1 MTVRRNTRLNL
12 VATPVE
18 FGGSNLMPADKIKQG
33 MKSLV
38 GQLVVEPAG
47 STWNELTD
55 DAAGRQ
61 TATVCP
67 NGAANCTMNATGS
80 FRDFSTVITKGL
92 TQYYALSEPVEHMN
106 GEGIVGL
113 PEDSQ
118 ENSAM
123 AINYGIDPLWF
134 RLGILPNSAFGNAL
148 TPDSFGELAQF
159 DLFSNGAITPAADP
173 ATPVFTANAGK
184 AMRLRLGVPAGTN
197 RGTTFQL
204 HGHVWQRDP
213 YICPGSKDGLAGRC
227 ATNVVGSQKLGD
239 NPLAFHQGGQ
249 ESVNAPTHFDIV
261 VPNAGGG
268 NGVAG
273 DYLFRDTASF
283 GSASGLW
290 GIVRVQ

>member
-1 MTVRRNTRLNL
+1 
-12 VATPVE
+12 
-18 FGGSNLMPADKIKQG
+18 

-38 GQLVVEPAG
+38 GQLVVEPQGA
-47 STWNELTD
+47 TWDELTD
-55 DAAGRQ
+55 DTAGRQ
-61 TATVCP
+61 TATV
-67 NGAANCTMNATGS
+67 TKSDGS
-80 FRDFSTVITKGL
+80 TFRDFSTVITKGL

-134 RLGILPNSAFGNAL
+134 RLGILPNSAFGNAGSPVG
-148 TPDSFGELAQF
+148 TAFGNPGGPQF
-159 DLFSNGAITPAADP
+159 DVFSNGAIASAADP
-173 ATPVFTANAGK
+173 ATPVFTVSRNQE
-184 AMRLRLGVPAGTN
+184 MRMRLGVPSGTN

-213 YICPGSKDGLAGRC
+213 YICPGSKDGLSGRC
-227 ATNVVGSQKLGD
+227 ATNVVGSQIIGD

-249 ESVNAPTHFDIV
+249 ESINAPTHFDIV
-261 VPNAGGG
+261 VPKAGGD
-268 NGVAG
+268 NGVTG

-283 GSASGLW
+283 GGASGLW